1 MRRVLLVA
9 LCLLGS
15 GCDDLDEFKATG
27 GPDGVFRGVV
37 IGGDSDLPGGG
48 SFIRR
53 GFPPGTELRLTFDPA
68 LANPGR
74 VMTSPPSPGT
84 LTTNDVCM
92 SEPSFH
98 LTPLEPI
105 VPLSND
111 LLSQYEFPGG
121 GRVRNYLFAAHA
133 RSGCLAGRDAM
144 VFLSLMDDGGIEA
157 RIVVG
162 AGGDT
167 PNERFGVFVTTRQP
181 P

>member
-1 MRRVLLVA
+1 MVRLSLVLVVG
-9 LCLLGS
+9 LLAS
-15 GCDDLDEFKATG
+15 ACDDLDEYRATG
-27 GPDGVFRGVV
+27 GTDGVFRGVV

-53 GFPPGTELRLTFDPA
+53 GFPPGTELTLTFDPE
-68 LANPGR
+68 LASAPGA
-74 VMTSPPSPGT
+74 PPGT

-92 SEPSFH
+92 SLPSFH

-105 VPLSND
+105 APLSHD

-133 RSGCLAGRDAM
+133 RSGCLSGRDAM
-144 VFLSLMDDGGIEA
+144 VFLSLMDDGAIEA

-162 AGGDT
+162 AGDETRGD
-167 PNERFGVFVTTRQP
+167 RFGVFVTTRQSP
-181 P
+181 